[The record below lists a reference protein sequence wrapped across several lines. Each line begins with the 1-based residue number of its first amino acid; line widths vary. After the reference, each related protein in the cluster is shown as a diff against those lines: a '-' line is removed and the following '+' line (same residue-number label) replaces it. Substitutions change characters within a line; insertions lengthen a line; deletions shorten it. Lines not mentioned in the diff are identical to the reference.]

1 MPECPRCRQPV
12 EIQAV
17 SCPSCRAVLKAHGHP
32 GIPLYRA
39 TGNEPL
45 CLTCTYHDDDS
56 CTFPQRPDARDCTM
70 YRDRSQQALSTQ
82 PRYTP
87 GFLIQVWF
95 KRNLVWLVL
104 TGLVLLSLILVLMQ

>member
-1 MPECPRCRQPV
+1 
-12 EIQAV
+12 
-17 SCPSCRAVLKAHGHP
+17 
-32 GIPLYRA
+32 
-39 TGNEPL
+39 
-45 CLTCTYHDDDS
+45 
-56 CTFPQRPDARDCTM
+56 M